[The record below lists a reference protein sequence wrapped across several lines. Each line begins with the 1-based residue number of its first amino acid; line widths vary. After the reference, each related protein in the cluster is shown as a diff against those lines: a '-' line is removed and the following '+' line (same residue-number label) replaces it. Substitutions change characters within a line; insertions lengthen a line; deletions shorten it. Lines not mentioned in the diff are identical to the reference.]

1 MFKFQYQIS
10 TLNNKNRY
18 FIIKINDFI
27 GLLKYLLLNNKIS
40 N

>member
-1 MFKFQYQIS
+1 MLKFQSQIS
-10 TLNNKNRY
+10 TSNNKNRY